1 MPLAIT
7 LAMLSGFVG
16 DLGVAA
22 RALRRHPALGG
33 IAVATLALA
42 IGANTAI
49 FSVVDAVLLRPLSYP
64 RADRLVSVHESADEL
79 RHVSPLI
86 PVNAAHFETWRRE
99 TRSFEQMALVGGVRF
114 NLTGLGEPRRVPGAR
129 VSPSLFPML
138 GVKTSLGRTFTPD
151 EDRPGH
157 DRVVVVDHGFWVR
170 ELGADPGAVGRRL
183 LLDGTSYEIVGVLP
197 PDFSFPKLSDLYA
210 MTVSE
215 ERPEIWKPFALRD
228 EERGSAGDFNYVCIA
243 RLRDGVS
250 AAQAL
255 SELEGV
261 QARIAE
267 KAPVEVHLHASLVPL
282 QEQITSRARVGL
294 QLLLA
299 AVGVVLLIGC
309 VNIANLLL
317 ARAHERRRE
326 TAIRSAM
333 GASRRHLVR
342 QALAESLLLSAL
354 GGALGVALAW
364 WTLPV
369 ILTRAPVD
377 LPRLG
382 EVRLDVRVLLF
393 TAFVSGLAGLLCGT
407 LPAWRLSRADP
418 QEALKAGAR
427 GTTAG
432 AGSARLRAL
441 LVGAETALGA
451 LCLISGGLLLHSF
464 VKLVS
469 VDRGFEM
476 QHLVTVDLNL
486 PDNRYPDVA
495 ARATFVRSLLER
507 VGAGPGVVSAGISN
521 RLPLSGEGGNNLV
534 NPEGRDVPLLQR
546 PLADIRRVSPDYFRT
561 LGIPLRRGRVFD
573 LADGDRPLALVSA
586 LTAERLWPGA
596 DAVGKRLRI
605 GDDESP
611 PVEVLG
617 VVGDVRG
624 VSLSRPPSLTVYV
637 PYWQNLGSGALS
649 LAVKTAGDPRSA
661 AGEVRSVIR
670 QLDPEL
676 PVPSPRTMTAVV
688 ADSVAPRRFQMSLVL
703 LFAAVATLL
712 ASLGIYGVVAY
723 SVGQRTN
730 EMGIRL
736 ALGAPTGEIARI
748 VLSQGLRPVAA
759 GLTVGVVAS
768 AALGRVLGSLLFGVG
783 AGDPL
788 TILGVVALVGGVA
801 FVATWLPA
809 RRATRVDPVAALR
822 YE

>member
-1 MPLAIT
+1 
-7 LAMLSGFVG
+7 MLSGFVS

-33 IAVATLALA
+33 TAVATLALA

-49 FSVVDAVLLRPLSYP
+49 FSVVDAVLLRPLTYP
-64 RADRLVSVHESADEL
+64 RADRLVSVHESVDEL

-86 PVNAAHFETWRRE
+86 PVNATHFETWRRE

-129 VSPSLFPML
+129 VSPGLFRML
-138 GVKTSLGRTFTPD
+138 GVKTALGRTFTPD
-151 EDRPGH
+151 EDRPGR

-210 MTVSE
+210 MTISE
-215 ERPEIWKPFALRD
+215 ERPEIWKPFALAD

-243 RLRDGVS
+243 RLRDGVT

-261 QARIAE
+261 QARLAE
-267 KAPVEVHLHASLVPL
+267 KAPVEVHLHAALVPL
-282 QEQITSRARVGL
+282 QEQITGRARVGL

-369 ILTRAPVD
+369 ILARAPVD

-441 LVGAETALGA
+441 LVAAETALGA

-464 VKLVS
+464 LKLMS

-476 QHLVTVDLNL
+476 QHLVTVDLSL
-486 PDNRYPDVA
+486 PDSRYPDLA
-495 ARATFVRSLLER
+495 ARAAFVRSLLVR
-507 VGAGPGVVSAGISN
+507 TAAAPGVVSAGISN
-521 RLPLSGEGGNNLV
+521 RLPLSGEGANNLV

-546 PLADIRRVSPDYFRT
+546 PLADLRRVSPDYFRT

-573 LADGDRPLALVSA
+573 LADRDRRLALVSA
-586 LTAERLWPGA
+586 ITAQRLWPGE

-605 GDDESP
+605 GDDDSP
-611 PVEVLG
+611 LVEILG

-637 PYWQNLGSGALS
+637 PYWQRDWSALS
-649 LAVKTAGDPRSA
+649 LVVKTAGDPRSA
-661 AGEVRSVIR
+661 AGAVRSVVR
-670 QLDPEL
+670 QLDPDL

-688 ADSVAPRRFQMSLVL
+688 SDSVAQRRFQMDLVL

-736 ALGAPTGEIARI
+736 ALGAPTGQIARM

-768 AALGRVLGSLLFGVG
+768 LALGRVLGSLLFGVG

-788 TILGVVALVGGVA
+788 TIVGVVAVVGGVA
-801 FVATWLPA
+801 LLATWLPA
-809 RRATRVDPVAALR
+809 RRATRIDPVAALR

>member
-7 LAMLSGFVG
+7 LDMLSGFAS
-16 DLGVAA
+16 DLGAAA

-33 IAVATLALA
+33 IAVTTLALA

-49 FSVVDAVLLRPLSYP
+49 FSVVDAVLLRPLTYP
-64 RADRLVSVHESADEL
+64 RADRLVSVHESVDEL

-210 MTVSE
+210 MTISE
-215 ERPEIWKPFALRD
+215 ERPEIWKPFALTD

-282 QEQITSRARVGL
+282 QEQITGRARVGL

-333 GASRRHLVR
+333 GASRGHLVR
-342 QALAESLLLSAL
+342 QALAESLLLSTL

-369 ILTRAPVD
+369 ILARAPVD

-382 EVRLDVRVLLF
+382 EVQLDVRVLVF
-393 TAFVSGLAGLLCGT
+393 TTFVSGLAGLLCGT
-407 LPAWRLSRADP
+407 LPAWRFSGADP
-418 QEALKAGAR
+418 QEAMR
-427 GTTAG
+427 SGTWGSTAG
-432 AGSARLRAL
+432 AGSARLRGL

-486 PDNRYPDVA
+486 PDHRYPDVA

-507 VGAGPGVVSAGISN
+507 VAAAPGVVSAGISN

-534 NPEGRDVPLLQR
+534 SPEGRDVPLLQR

-573 LADGDRPLALVSA
+573 LADGRRPLALVSA
-586 LTAERLWPGA
+586 LTAERLWSGA

-605 GDDESP
+605 GDDGSP

-637 PYWQNLGSGALS
+637 PYWQQNSVALS

-661 AGEVRSVIR
+661 AGEVRSAVR
-670 QLDPEL
+670 QLDPDL
-676 PVPSPRTMTAVV
+676 PVPSPRTMRAVV
-688 ADSVAPRRFQMSLVL
+688 ADSVAPRRFQMNLVL

-736 ALGAPTGEIARI
+736 ALGAPTGEIARM

-759 GLTVGVVAS
+759 GLTIGVVAS
-768 AALGRVLGSLLFGVG
+768 LALGRVLGSLLFGVG

-788 TILGVVALVGGVA
+788 TILGVVAVVGGVA
-801 FVATWLPA
+801 LVATWLPA

>member
-1 MPLAIT
+1 
-7 LAMLSGFVG
+7 MLSGFAS
-16 DLGVAA
+16 DLGLAA

-49 FSVVDAVLLRPLSYP
+49 FSVVDSILLRPLSYT
-64 RADRLVSVHESADEL
+64 RADRLFAVHESAEEF

-86 PVNAAHFETWRRE
+86 PVNAMHFEMWRRD
-99 TRSFEQMALVGGVRF
+99 TRSFEQMALLDGVSF
-114 NLTGLGEPRRVPGAR
+114 NLTGLGEPRRVAGAR
-129 VSPSLFPML
+129 VSPVLFPML
-138 GVKTSLGRTFTPD
+138 GVKTLLGRTFSPE

-157 DRVVVVDHGFWVR
+157 DHVVVVDHAFWVG
-170 ELGADPGAVGRRL
+170 ELGADPDAVGRRL
-183 LLDGTSYEIVGVLP
+183 LLDGTSYEVVGVLP
-197 PDFSFPKLSDLYA
+197 PGFSFPKLSELFA
-210 MTVSE
+210 MTVAE

-228 EERGSAGDFNYVCIA
+228 EERGEEGDFNYACIV
-243 RLRDGVS
+243 RLRDGVT

-267 KAPVEVHLHASLVPL
+267 RAPSTIHLHAALVPL
-282 QEQITSRARVGL
+282 QEQITGRARAGL

-317 ARAHERRRE
+317 ARANERRRE
-326 TAIRSAM
+326 IAIRSAM

-342 QALAESLLLSAL
+342 QALAESLLLSTL
-354 GGALGVALAW
+354 GGALGLALAW

-369 ILTRAPVD
+369 ILAWAPVD

-432 AGSARLRAL
+432 VGSARLRAL
-441 LVGAETALGA
+441 LVGVETALGA
-451 LCLISGGLLLHSF
+451 VCLISGGLLLHSF
-464 VKLVS
+464 LKLMN
-469 VDRGFEM
+469 VDRGFEVR
-476 QHLVTVDLNL
+476 HLVTVDLGL
-486 PDNRYPDVA
+486 PYVRYPDLA
-495 ARATFVRSLLER
+495 ARSAFVRSLLER
-507 VGAGPGVVSAGISN
+507 AAAVPGVVSAGIVN

-534 NPEGRDVPLLQR
+534 NPEGSNVPLLQR
-546 PLADIRRVSPDYFRT
+546 PLADVRRVSPDYFRT
-561 LGIPLRRGRVFD
+561 LGIPLRHGRVFD
-573 LADGDRPLALVSA
+573 LADGSRPLALVSA
-586 LTAERLWPGA
+586 LTAERLWPGG

-605 GDDESP
+605 GDDDSP
-611 PVEVLG
+611 LVEVVG
-617 VVGDVRG
+617 IVGDVRG

-637 PYWQNLGSGALS
+637 PYWQQDWGALS

-661 AGEVRSVIR
+661 AGAVRSVIR

-676 PVPSPRTMTAVV
+676 PVPSPRAMTAVV
-688 ADSVAPRRFQMSLVL
+688 ADSVAPRRFQMDLVL

-736 ALGAPTGEIARI
+736 ALGAPTGQIARM
-748 VLSQGLRPVAA
+748 VLGQGLRPVAA
-759 GLTVGVVAS
+759 GLTVAVVAS
-768 AALGRVLGSLLFGVG
+768 LALGRVLGSLLFGVG

-788 TILGVVALVGGVA
+788 TILGVAVVLGAVALL
-801 FVATWLPA
+801 ATWLPA
-809 RRATRVDPVAALR
+809 RRATRIDPVAALR